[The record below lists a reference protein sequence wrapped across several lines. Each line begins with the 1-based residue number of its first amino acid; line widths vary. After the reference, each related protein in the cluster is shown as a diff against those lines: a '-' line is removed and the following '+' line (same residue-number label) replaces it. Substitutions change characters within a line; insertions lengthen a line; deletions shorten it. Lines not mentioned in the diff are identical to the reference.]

1 MKSIIK
7 SIILSTFLSFNL
19 TSCGSIKDAI
29 DDVNPLGGGDMAAKI
44 DGKDWKATSVTVAGT
59 STGGQLL
66 SIGGVSLTAKNSIG
80 VNFDLKKG
88 KIEAGKSYTLGSGTF
103 AELTHD
109 TDPDNYY
116 STDEVNA
123 GTSGTIKVDTYDGK
137 TISGSFSGV
146 LYDSK
151 SKKKV
156 TITAGTFNGKI
167 GLL

>member
-1 MKSIIK
+1 MNSIIK
-7 SIILSTFLSFNL
+7 SIILTTFLGLNL
-19 TSCGSIKDAI
+19 TSCSLKDKI
-29 DDVNPLGGGDMAAKI
+29 DDVNPLGGGDMAATV
-44 DGKDWKATSVTVAGT
+44 DGKSWKANTVTVAT
-59 STGGQLL
+59 NSTGGQLL
-66 SIGGVSLTAKNSIG
+66 SVGGVSITAKSSIG

-109 TDPDNYY
+109 TEPDNYY

-123 GTSGTIKVDTYDGK
+123 GTSGTVKVDAYDGK
-137 TISGSFSGV
+137 TISGSFNGV
-146 LYDSK
+146 LYDTK

-156 TITAGTFNGKI
+156 TITAGTFSGKI